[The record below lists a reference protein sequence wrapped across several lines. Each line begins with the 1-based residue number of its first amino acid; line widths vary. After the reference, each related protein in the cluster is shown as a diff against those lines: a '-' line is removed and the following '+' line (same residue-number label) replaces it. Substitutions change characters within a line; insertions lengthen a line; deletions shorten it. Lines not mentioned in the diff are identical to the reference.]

1 MILVSQTN
9 TKSIALGKLIIPESC
24 SLCGI
29 AQEHDKSCLR
39 NKETNK
45 IICKSCIRGLSLI
58 NLRAVI
64 KDPNQLDIKF

>member
-39 NKETNK
+39 NKETGR
-45 IICKSCIRGLSLI
+45 IICKNCIRGLSLI